1 MKLCSL
7 RSGCNANLFVSDN
20 QIAETQT
27 AVTFGVQL
35 PPQVSE
41 IRGSLQCFVA
51 QQ

>member
-7 RSGCNANLFVSDN
+7 RSGLFVSDN

-35 PPQVSE
+35 HPQVSE
-41 IRGSLQCFVA
+41 IRGSLQCFGPTVTRP
-51 QQ
+51 